1 MHHVGVGL
9 FWAQAVASSF
19 LVFLLASSCAHNEL
33 SALGA
38 DANARA
44 NVVFAFI
51 ISLISIAGGIGLL
64 EGHAEG
70 EGDVLGRS

>member
-9 FWAQAVASSF
+9 CWAQAIAELIF
-19 LVFLLASSCAHNEL
+19 VFLLASSCAHNDL

-51 ISLISIAGGIGLL
+51 SLIFIAGGIIIL
-64 EGHAEG
+64 ERHAEG
-70 EGDVLGRS
+70 EGDGLGRI